1 MPFSERRLAFCF
13 VEEMMSEER
22 REGGFLSFCVL
33 GFVYN
38 PKCYAKKIQKV
49 S

>member
-1 MPFSERRLAFCF
+1 

-33 GFVYN
+33 GFVCN
-38 PKCYAKKIQKV
+38 PKF
-49 S
+49 